1 MTLTDPDGATPLG
14 PDEMR
19 GLKLKHVTTR
29 NELDELEQANIQ
41 QGIMWLFARKRG
53 DVLNSIFLCKAH
65 QRLFGDVW
73 DWAGTFRRREMNI
86 GIDPREIAVQL
97 RMLLDNAR
105 YWSDENTFTPLEAAA
120 RFHHRLVEIHLFANG
135 NGRHARIMTDLYLRD
150 YFQHPVVQWA
160 GGQNLQVNS
169 ERREAYIASLKSADQ
184 GEFELLLNFV
194 GANREKEAG

>member
-1 MTLTDPDGATPLG
+1 MSFTEPDGATPLG

-19 GLKLKHVTTR
+19 GLKFKHVTTR
-29 NELDELEQANIQ
+29 GELDALEQANIQ

-53 DVLNSIFLCKAH
+53 DILDSIFLCKAH

-73 DWAGTFRRREMNI
+73 DWAGTFRQREMNI

-97 RMLLDNAR
+97 RMHLDNAR
-105 YWSDENTFTPLEAAA
+105 YWADEKTFSPLEAAA

-135 NGRHARIMTDLYLRD
+135 NGRHARFVTDLYMRD
-150 YFQHPVVQWA
+150 YFGHGPVQWA

-169 ERREAYIASLKSADQ
+169 ERRETYITALRSADR
-184 GEFELLLNFV
+184 GDFDPLLRFV
-194 GANREKEAG
+194 GANKEGEG

>member
-105 YWSDENTFTPLEAAA
+105 YWSDENTFAPLEAAA